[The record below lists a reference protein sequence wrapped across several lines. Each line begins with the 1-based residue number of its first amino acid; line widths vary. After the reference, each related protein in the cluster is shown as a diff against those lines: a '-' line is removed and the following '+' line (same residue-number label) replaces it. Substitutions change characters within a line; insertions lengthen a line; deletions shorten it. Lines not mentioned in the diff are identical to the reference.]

1 MKPCRLNTHKGCRI
15 FLSFEL
21 PANNKKKHDKITHFH
36 KKTASH
42 PYYHYYFI
50 YHFISFF
57 SMRGGGGV
65 DDAANMCIIIGQ
77 YSPPFFIILFQL
89 KTFPLFEL
97 HA

>member
-21 PANNKKKHDKITHFH
+21 PGNNKKKSMTKLLISIKNSKSPLLSLLFYL
-36 KKTASH
+36 SF
-42 PYYHYYFI
+42 YFI
-50 YHFISFF
+50 FF
-57 SMRGGGGV
+57 HAGGV